1 MSTSNKPN
9 TYIKI
14 TPSEMM
20 ALNNRITCKF
30 SSSRSK
36 QLKEIGRGFKELRG
50 AKLGTKIF

>member
-20 ALNNRITCKF
+20 ALNNRITGKF